1 MDGHIFFFHFL
12 GNIYNLFTL
21 LRDYY
26 RIGLTVQQQQQCSEN
41 LQFFFL
47 FLGMLSHRF
56 LIDTRASA
64 AIPVSKTLR
73 VTGRARGAAF
83 LTLPRA
89 SAQQGRCRAAT
100 QDAGGTRG
108 HVWLTQN

>member
-1 MDGHIFFFHFL
+1 MDGHIFFLFL

-41 LQFFFL
+41 LHFFL
-47 FLGMLSHRF
+47 FLGMLSHRL

-64 AIPVSKTLR
+64 AIPGSKTLR

-89 SAQQGRCRAAT
+89 SAQGRCRAAT

-108 HVWLTQN
+108 HVWRTQN